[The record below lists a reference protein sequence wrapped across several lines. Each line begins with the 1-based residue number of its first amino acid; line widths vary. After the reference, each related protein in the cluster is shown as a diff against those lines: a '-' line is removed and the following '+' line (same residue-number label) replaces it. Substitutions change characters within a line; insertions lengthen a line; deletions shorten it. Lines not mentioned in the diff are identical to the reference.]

1 MVKLHTFSVIH
12 YCLFQVSPC
21 DGKVLHFGVVK
32 PDGYIEQ
39 VKGVTY
45 RLDKFLGSRSSSDTT
60 VTGPQ
65 HNITSSGST
74 QIEKCLYH
82 IIIYLAPGDY
92 HHFHSPADWT
102 VNTRR
107 HFPGCYNCIIYI
119 HEI

>member
-1 MVKLHTFSVIH
+1 MLI
-12 YCLFQVSPC
+12 LFQVSPC

-45 RLDKFLGSRSSSDTT
+45 RLDKFLGSHDSA
-60 VTGPQ
+60 VTGSQ
-65 HNITSSGST
+65 HIIGSEST
-74 QIEKCLYH
+74 QLEKCLYH

-92 HHFHSPADWT
+92 HHFHSPTDWT

-107 HFPGCYNCIIYI
+107 HFPGSYNYT
-119 HEI
+119 